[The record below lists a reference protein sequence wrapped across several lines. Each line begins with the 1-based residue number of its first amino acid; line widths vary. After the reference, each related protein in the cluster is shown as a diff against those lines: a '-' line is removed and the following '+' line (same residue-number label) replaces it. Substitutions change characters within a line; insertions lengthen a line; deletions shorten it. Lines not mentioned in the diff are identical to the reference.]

1 MSEERDLSKIGLLD
15 DAIGLIV
22 VISAI
27 TAVLELSFSYAYAL
41 EILSIGLLAI
51 GIAWVVWSIFVIRTN
66 FYARIFLLIT
76 GLNTIIISIVDF
88 LFFSVPPESLIFYPA
103 TAMILIGVSRIVLGV
118 LFSEI
123 PLWIQMLW
131 IMTGILTINL
141 AAFVFIF
148 PNVDL
153 SAMFIFIV
161 IAFLANGL
169 VRLIVGRTE
178 FKRQLLKPMEES
190 AEDPSATT
198 NNQ

>member
-1 MSEERDLSKIGLLD
+1 MSEERDLSKIALLD

-22 VISAI
+22 VIVAI
-27 TAVLELSFSYAYAL
+27 AAVLELSFSYAYAL

-51 GIAWVVWSIFVIRTN
+51 GVAWVVWSVYIIRTN
-66 FYARIFLLIT
+66 FYARIFLFIT
-76 GLNTIIISIVDF
+76 GLNTIVISVVDF
-88 LFFSVPPESLIFYPA
+88 LFFTVPPESLIFYPA

-131 IMTGILTINL
+131 IMTGILSINL

-148 PNVDL
+148 PNIDF
-153 SAMFIFIV
+153 SAMLIFMV

-178 FKRQLLKPMEES
+178 FKKRLLKPTEAS
-190 AEDPSATT
+190 AEDSTDIST
-198 NNQ
+198 NP

>member
-1 MSEERDLSKIGLLD
+1 MSEERDLSKIALLD

-22 VISAI
+22 VIVAI
-27 TAVLELSFSYAYAL
+27 AAVLELSFSYAYAL

-51 GIAWVVWSIFVIRTN
+51 GVAWVVWSFYIIRTN
-66 FYARIFLLIT
+66 FYARIFLFIT
-76 GLNTIIISIVDF
+76 GLNTIVISVVDF
-88 LFFSVPPESLIFYPA
+88 LFFTVPPESLIFYPA

-131 IMTGILTINL
+131 IMTGILSINL

-148 PNVDL
+148 PNIDF
-153 SAMFIFIV
+153 SAMLIFMV

-178 FKRQLLKPMEES
+178 FKKRLLKPTEVS
-190 AEDPSATT
+190 AEDSTDIST
-198 NNQ
+198 NP

>member
-1 MSEERDLSKIGLLD
+1 MSEERDLSKIALLD

-22 VISAI
+22 VIVAI
-27 TAVLELSFSYAYAL
+27 AAVLELSFSYAYAL

-51 GIAWVVWSIFVIRTN
+51 GVAWVVWSVYIIRTN
-66 FYARIFLLIT
+66 FYARIFLFIT
-76 GLNTIIISIVDF
+76 GLNTIVISVVDF
-88 LFFSVPPESLIFYPA
+88 LFFTVPPESLIFYPA

-148 PNVDL
+148 PNIDF
-153 SAMFIFIV
+153 SAMLIFMV

-178 FKRQLLKPMEES
+178 FKKRLLKPTEVS
-190 AEDPSATT
+190 AEDSTDIST
-198 NNQ
+198 NP